1 MQSSDFVDHLY
12 DYGLNWTPLGPITI
26 IYDGKSLPVIMI
38 IIIILIFTD
47 HQMQCFKFYYLL
59 MQDGD
64 YARMNS
70 LTTELVEKLFEDV
83 STSHEAFLRG
93 KRLSGQ

>member
-1 MQSSDFVDHLY
+1 M
-12 DYGLNWTPLGPITI
+12 
-26 IYDGKSLPVIMI
+26 
-38 IIIILIFTD
+38 
-47 HQMQCFKFYYLL
+47 FKFYYLL

>member
-1 MQSSDFVDHLY
+1 
-12 DYGLNWTPLGPITI
+12 
-26 IYDGKSLPVIMI
+26 
-38 IIIILIFTD
+38 
-47 HQMQCFKFYYLL
+47 

-83 STSHEAFLRG
+83 STSYEAFLRG